1 MLVYLCFGV
10 GCPLPGITASA
21 SGYHGAR
28 FRISRLLLP
37 DITASA
43 SGYHEIALLFSAVLL
58 FLLIDWLSA

>member
-10 GCPLPGITASA
+10 VPV
-21 SGYHGAR
+21 SGYHGFR
-28 FRISRLLLP
+28 FRISRCPLP

-43 SGYHEIALLFSAVLL
+43 SGYHEIALLFSTVLL

>member
-10 GCPLPGITASA
+10 GCPLPG
-21 SGYHGAR
+21 
-28 FRISRLLLP
+28 
-37 DITASA
+37 ITASA